1 MAESAI
7 ATNLNPGWA
16 PPASLEHARAIARER
31 FKSRL
36 EAGEEIGNCGCDSE
50 SAVLGPDD
58 ASLGECVVGVRFPDS
73 GRVYYFRPGDKE
85 LQIGEWVVVP
95 TGRGQ
100 EAARVVIAPH
110 QVRSSLLDGTL
121 SDVVRALDDR
131 DVAQIDANK
140 RRASEAVRLFGQR
153 VRSQKLGLKPIAADF
168 TLDGSSVNLSYSVPD
183 REHSSDNAVLRDL
196 AKQLAV
202 ELSCRVELRQVGPR
216 DEARLLGGLGRCG
229 RTLCCSSWLP
239 VFPEISMNMAKNQEL
254 PLNPSKVSGVCGRLL
269 CCLSYENDQYRR
281 MKAVMPKLGQSIET
295 PNGTGQVISMQ
306 LLKELVTVRLQ
317 DATEATFRSD
327 ELVLEGHVAS
337 APIETSA
344 TVESAEEAV
353 EIVAESSDAPT
364 SGDEAGPGRQRR
376 RRRQGRGGPRS

>member
-85 LQIGEWVVVP
+85 LQIGEWIVVP

-295 PNGTGQVISMQ
+295 PNGTGQVISLQ

-327 ELVLEGHVAS
+327 ELVLEGHLAS
-337 APIETSA
+337 APVETSA
-344 TVESAEEAV
+344 RVESAEEAV
-353 EIVAESSDAPT
+353 EIVAESSDAST
-364 SGDEAGPGRQRR
+364 SGDAAGPGRRRR
-376 RRRQGRGGPRS
+376 RRRQGR